1 MRWEPTQ
8 FLGFQVAQ
16 DDNVLTQ
23 HAIDSNLLL
32 NARSYLS
39 DLSIANVVLHTDKLL
54 TVRMIPAF
62 DNLSHTDIHLSDVRD
77 DRCGGSLGFLRLLL
91 LFLLLFLL
99 WLLLFL
105 LFGCGGSS

>member
-8 FLGFQVAQ
+8 FLGLQVAQ

-23 HAIDSNLLL
+23 HAINSNLLL
-32 NARSYLS
+32 NARGDLS
-39 DLSIANVVLHTDKLL
+39 DLTIANVVLHTDKLL
-54 TVRMIPAF
+54 TVRMVPAF

-77 DRCGGSLGFLRLLL
+77 DRRSSGLWLLRLLL